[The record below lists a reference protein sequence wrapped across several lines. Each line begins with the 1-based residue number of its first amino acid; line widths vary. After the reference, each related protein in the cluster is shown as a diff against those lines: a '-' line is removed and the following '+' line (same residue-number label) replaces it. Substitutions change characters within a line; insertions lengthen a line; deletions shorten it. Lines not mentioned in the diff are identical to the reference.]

1 MISEESKKILE
12 INYALT
18 AEKDREA
25 LLEHILS
32 ATMEM
37 TNCDAGTLYIAT
49 DEELIFKVMITKS
62 LGILKGAR
70 HEPINLPPIPI
81 SKENVCAYTVL
92 EKKITNI
99 PDVYHSDLFNFE
111 GPIRYDRLTGYKTIS
126 MLTVPMEN
134 NFGEII
140 GVMQLINSQDEAG
153 EIIPF
158 SEDSELVALSLGA
171 QAAVC
176 LTNMNY
182 TKQLEEL
189 MQSMV
194 KTISTAIN
202 LRSPYNVT
210 HTNNMVFYAK
220 HFMEWANQ
228 KEDCEWKFSE
238 FDQSLLEMTIWLHDI
253 GKLITPLEI
262 MNKATRLGAHYEK
275 IIERFELILLC
286 EELHAIKEGTDTV
299 ALQKEQQET
308 LEFIEHMNTIGYL
321 EDDNYARV
329 QELAHKTYR
338 DGKGKVQ
345 KWFLEEEIA
354 CLSIRKGT
362 LTEEERVTMQEHVI
376 LTEQLLAKMKFNGRY
391 QNVPLWARSH
401 HELLDGSGYPKKLTD
416 HEIEREVRLLT
427 ILDIYDGLSST
438 DRPYKAGFSLKKS
451 LEILESMADEKKLD
465 KTILDLFQASEP
477 WNAKGREDFSTILS
491 NLI

>member
-49 DEELIFKVMITKS
+49 GEELIFKVMITKS

-111 GPIRYDRLTGYKTIS
+111 GPIRYDRLTGYKTTS

-140 GVMQLINSQDEAG
+140 GVMQLINSLDEEG

-158 SEDSELVALSLGA
+158 SADSELVALSLGA

-202 LRSPYNVT
+202 LRTPYNVT
-210 HTNNMVFYAK
+210 HTSNMVFYAN

-228 KEDCEWKFSE
+228 KEDSEWKFTDFE
-238 FDQSLLEMTIWLHDI
+238 KTLFEMTIWLHDI

-262 MNKATRLGAHYEK
+262 MNKATRLGDRYEK
-275 IIERFELILLC
+275 IVDRFELILLC
-286 EELHAIKEGTDTV
+286 EELHAIKEGKDTI

-308 LEFIEHMNTIGYL
+308 LEFIEHMNTIGCL

-338 DGKGKVQ
+338 NGKGQVQ
-345 KWFLEEEIA
+345 KWFLDEEIA

-391 QNVPLWARSH
+391 EKVPLWARSH
-401 HELLDGSGYPKKLTD
+401 HELLDGTGYPKKLTD
-416 HEIEREVRLLT
+416 NEIEREVRLLT

-451 LEILESMADEKKLD
+451 LGILDSMAEEKKLD
-465 KTILDLFQASEP
+465 KTILDLFKASEP
-477 WNAKGREDFSTILS
+477 WNAQGREDFSTILS
-491 NLI
+491 SLI